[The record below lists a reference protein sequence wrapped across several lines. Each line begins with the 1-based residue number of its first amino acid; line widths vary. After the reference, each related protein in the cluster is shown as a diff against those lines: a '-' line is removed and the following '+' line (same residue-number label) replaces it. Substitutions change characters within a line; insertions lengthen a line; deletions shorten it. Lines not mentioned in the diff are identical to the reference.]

1 MPSNEFAGEHRE
13 LIARLL
19 TDEPCLLIDP
29 SATVLSAVAARVV
42 DEPSVLPETRVLAQK
57 PVLKTIRNRLRPAT
71 ALAQAAADGRLT
83 TRVTDEPA
91 PTTVLA
97 TPDRAYALVE
107 GGEGV
112 AALATDA
119 TRLVDG
125 VRTASEEQFEA
136 AEPFDFRRPSR
147 AEMLAGL
154 TDRVSEAAAAEFEA
168 AVDGA
173 DRIVGLDAAVS
184 LALVVAARNEELL
197 YDLSGW
203 SEDVSLASKAT
214 VSRQKSRLVEAGLLG
229 TEKQPI
235 DISRP
240 RLRLVVDDDT
250 LAAVDTADL
259 WPAVRERHPGT

>member
-1 MPSNEFAGEHRE
+1 VPSNEFAGDHRE

-29 SATVLSAVAARVV
+29 SATVLSAVAARVT
-42 DEPSVLPETRVLAQK
+42 DESAALPEIRVSARRA
-57 PVLKTIRNRLRPAT
+57 VLKTIRNRLWPAT
-71 ALAQAAADGRLT
+71 ALAEAAADGRLT
-83 TRVTDEPA
+83 ARVVDEPA
-91 PTTVLA
+91 PTTVLTTA
-97 TPDRAYALVE
+97 DRVYALVD

-112 AALATDA
+112 AALATD
-119 TRLVDG
+119 TGRLVDE
-125 VRTASEEQFEA
+125 VRTASDGRFDD
-136 AEPFDFRRPSR
+136 AEPFDFRRPPRS
-147 AEMLAGL
+147 EMLAEL
-154 TDRVSEAAAAEFEA
+154 ADRVGETTATEFET

-197 YDLSGW
+197 YDLSAW

-214 VSRQKSRLVEAGLLG
+214 VSRQKSRLVDAGVLE

-235 DISRP
+235 DIGRP

-250 LAAVDTADL
+250 LAATDAADL
-259 WPAVRERHPGT
+259 WPLVRDRHPET